1 MLGIAW
7 LLHIYLSILK
17 VDPVSFS
24 LGTLYMYSCIL
35 TVFLLMNCHITLWFV
50 LLSLGQEGE
59 SVSIMSDVVK
69 QGSVKFKLVYL
80 FSLFF

>member
-24 LGTLYMYSCIL
+24 LGTLYLYTNSVL
-35 TVFLLMNCHITLWFV
+35 THE
-50 LLSLGQEGE
+50 LSHN
-59 SVSIMSDVVK
+59 IMVCA
-69 QGSVKFKLVYL
+69 
-80 FSLFF
+80 SLFRARRGICFNNVRCGEAR